1 MGEHVDGLY
10 LLYAVL
16 LVQQLQVAG
25 LGGRVD
31 VRVHAGPW
39 RVGDNDVRTSVL
51 GDKLVRQDVFHVA
64 GKEQCVLNAVDLGVD
79 LGVLDGF
86 GHILDADDL
95 PCLSCHEVGD
105 GPRAG
110 IQVLNQRLI
119 VFKVFKVLRV
129 LKVVKVCK
137 RKLPCY

>member
-25 LGGRVD
+25 LGGRVARHIDDTLGLGPQNGLDD

-51 GDKLVRQDVFHVA
+51 GDKLVRQDVFYVA
-64 GKEQCVLNAVDLGVD
+64 GK
-79 LGVLDGF
+79 
-86 GHILDADDL
+86 
-95 PCLSCHEVGD
+95 
-105 GPRAG
+105 
-110 IQVLNQRLI
+110 
-119 VFKVFKVLRV
+119 
-129 LKVVKVCK
+129 
-137 RKLPCY
+137 